1 MKSPTQRSL
10 KKLKDDGYIAQ
21 VVERWNPWSRTRLD
35 LFDAI
40 DIVAVHETEKRI
52 LGVQATSGSN
62 TSKRLEKA
70 RLSRRLAAWIKS
82 GGQFEV
88 WGWVKK
94 CKKRKDG
101 KKGKSKVWEVN
112 IKTLNN

>member
-40 DIVAVHETEKRI
+40 DIVAIREDEKGV
-52 LGVQATSGSN
+52 LGIQATSGSN
-62 TSKRLEKA
+62 TSKRVEKA
-70 RLSRRLAAWIKS
+70 RASGKINTWIKA
-82 GGQFEV
+82 GNRFEV

-94 CKKRKDG
+94 G
-101 KKGKSKVWEVN
+101 KKGKR
-112 IKTLNN
+112 KTWQLNVRTLE